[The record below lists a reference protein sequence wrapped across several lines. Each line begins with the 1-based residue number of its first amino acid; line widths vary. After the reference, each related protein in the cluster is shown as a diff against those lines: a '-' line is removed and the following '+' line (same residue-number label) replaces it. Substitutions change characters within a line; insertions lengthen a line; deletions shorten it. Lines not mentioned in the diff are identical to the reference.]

1 MFIVGPC
8 SLESEEVAMKV
19 ADFTSQLMGSLDHP
33 VEWVFKGS
41 FLKDN
46 RTSPAGYRGPGM
58 EEGLRILEKVSAGFG
73 VRVMTDIHSALQAVP
88 VGEVADILQ
97 VPAFLCRQTS
107 ILEAA
112 GGTGRPVN
120 IKKGQF
126 MAPGNMKGA
135 VEKVMSAGCPEAWL
149 TERGTFFG
157 YGELVVDMRS
167 LSVMREL
174 SPVVILDVT
183 HSLQLPGA
191 AGDSSG
197 GRSRYA
203 PALARAGAAW
213 GVDGLF
219 IEAHP
224 DPAAALSD
232 SATMVDLPTLQ
243 AMVRGALAHW
253 EGL

>member
-1 MFIVGPC
+1 MIGPC
-8 SLESEEVAMKV
+8 SLESMDVAMKV
-19 ADFTSQLMGSLDHP
+19 AEFTSRLMERLDGP

-46 RTSPAGYRGPGM
+46 RTSPGSYRGPGM
-58 EEGLRILEKVSAGFG
+58 DEGLRILEKVSSDFG
-73 VRVMTDIHSALQAVP
+73 VRTLTDIHSSLQAGP
-88 VGEVADILQ
+88 VGQVADVIQ

-112 GGTGRPVN
+112 GATGKPVN

-126 MAPGNMKGA
+126 MAPMNMKGA
-135 VEKVMSAGCPEAWL
+135 SEKVTSAGCPEVWL

-157 YGELVVDMRS
+157 YGDLVVDLRS
-167 LSVMREL
+167 LSVMKEFAAR
-174 SPVVILDVT
+174 VILDVT

-197 GRSRYA
+197 GCREYA
-203 PALARAGAAW
+203 QALARAGAAW

-224 DPAAALSD
+224 CPSEALSD
-232 SATMVDLPTLQ
+232 SATMVDLPALER
-243 AMVRGALAHW
+243 MVRDSLAHW
-253 EGL
+253 EGR